1 MKKEIFYN
9 LIQFFSNFFFFV
21 KFLILFILF
30 AIFFIFIFV
39 FNIYAQQNN
48 FFDYYHFYSSSK
60 LFFINDFKLNPSLY
74 AFDDNIYS
82 FSYVNYFNQYS
93 CFSSNILNIVIF
105 GNFYNYYTNKNDLF
119 IGIPIFYK
127 TKNYPLSLGLMV
139 SNLFIN
145 VGYFVRFFN
154 FLENGMTIFYIFD
167 ENIFGE
173 NIDNRVG
180 YEIFFGLKVFK
191 NIKIKTNFYFD
202 NSSFYQSI
210 DLNQF
215 FNQYFNYNL
224 VLTLDFE
231 NLSFIFTYFPDKVYA
246 FNFSIFRKYSKLS
259 LTFSIDLNN
268 SSYSIG
274 FGFSNAKT
282 YRNINESGVL
292 YIIDFNFIKPDAN
305 LFLQLREKAKK
316 KGNIFLFISGKNLNK
331 ITEIE
336 DLEAIIK
343 ELKKNNLCF
352 TYINQLDLF
361 NLAFA
366 SSSNYIILNKNYSID
381 LSYNKVQDLI
391 LNEIIRSIYEYLKN
405 YKIEIDQ
412 NIDIEKIVSNISLL
426 LLSDEKFKIFVN
438 KEVQYLVD
446 IILENRK
453 IDKDL
458 LLDFAFNNIYKIEK
472 SKLNENSIYDLN
484 SLNKL
489 NFFDFVLSN
498 NETIFKIKE
507 IALNEGYN
515 IKAKEFILAQ
525 YSQIYKDKTNFYK
538 NIAIVYLKGLI
549 ICDEEN
555 KISKQDEKEL
565 SETSILNLSKVEK
578 IIKKI
583 EDGKFI
589 AALFIIDSSYGQ
601 IEEGEKINNLIKN
614 LGKKIPVYILYNS
627 FISTGALIGGL
638 QNKNLF
644 IHKSCL
650 IIPALTLFF
659 DSIFDQNDLL
669 FFEKILSGTYIKI
682 ESLIDRLRNL
692 TKKDSKTINEIRYL
706 NGYDA
711 VGLNL
716 SDFVVDFNS
725 LINILLKQI
734 NIDDKDINFEILDS
748 NNF

>member
-1 MKKEIFYN
+1 M
-9 LIQFFSNFFFFV
+9 
-21 KFLILFILF
+21 
-30 AIFFIFIFV
+30 
-39 FNIYAQQNN
+39 
-48 FFDYYHFYSSSK
+48 
-60 LFFINDFKLNPSLY
+60 
-74 AFDDNIYS
+74 
-82 FSYVNYFNQYS
+82 
-93 CFSSNILNIVIF
+93 
-105 GNFYNYYTNKNDLF
+105 
-119 IGIPIFYK
+119 
-127 TKNYPLSLGLMV
+127 
-139 SNLFIN
+139 
-145 VGYFVRFFN
+145 
-154 FLENGMTIFYIFD
+154 
-167 ENIFGE
+167 
-173 NIDNRVG
+173 
-180 YEIFFGLKVFK
+180 
-191 NIKIKTNFYFD
+191 
-202 NSSFYQSI
+202 
-210 DLNQF
+210 
-215 FNQYFNYNL
+215 
-224 VLTLDFE
+224 
-231 NLSFIFTYFPDKVYA
+231 
-246 FNFSIFRKYSKLS
+246 
-259 LTFSIDLNN
+259 
-268 SSYSIG
+268 
-274 FGFSNAKT
+274 
-282 YRNINESGVL
+282 
-292 YIIDFNFIKPDAN
+292 
-305 LFLQLREKAKK
+305 QLREKAKK

-336 DLEAIIK
+336 DLEVIIK

-391 LNEIIRSIYEYLKN
+391 LNEIIRNIYEYLKN
-405 YKIEIDQ
+405 FQVEIYQ
-412 NIDIEKIVSNISLL
+412 NIDIEKIVNNISLL

-453 IDKDL
+453 IDKEL
-458 LLDFAFNNIYKIEK
+458 LLDFTFNNINKIEE
-472 SKLNENSIYDLN
+472 SNLNEDSIYDLN

-489 NFFDFVLSN
+489 NLFDFVLSN
-498 NETIFKIKE
+498 NETIFKVKE

-659 DSIFDQNDLL
+659 DSILDQNNLS
-669 FFEKILSGTYIKI
+669 FFEKILSGTFIKI
-682 ESLIDRLRNL
+682 ESLIERLRNL

-725 LINILLKQI
+725 FINILLKQI